1 MAIKFFLGHK
11 QGSWAFYKENEVAT
25 WPTTGPVRSRVF
37 YDLNSYGSPD
47 NAPKYGDN
55 PIWEEFGITELP
67 SVSDS
72 VGTVDVSN
80 VRKAVVLAVP
90 SHPLTKYN
98 LDIFS
103 CCNIFPESARRW
115 SRHAGSYSSGVNYD
129 RGIRQYDRELNYP
142 TGMSGTTDDVGLN
155 SFERYAGEGGSDEE
169 PLFVGTTSFLID
181 VHGVD
186 KITISPRNVER
197 TAPRVNFANVRNGS
211 DFVELDTPGYPPQVS
226 SVGNIFFSERPK
238 VGSLITFFDKVPVS
252 PNPGLQI
259 LVSRKIVDITN
270 EGYYVDMPF
279 DQDIVGGS
287 FAIGSQPP
295 ASGVAAFDV
304 NSSTVLGTSTKFLT
318 EVSPGD
324 VILSSGGGYPAKMG
338 IVDSVESDLEL
349 TLNSNPP
356 TTISGE
362 YLLQRTLDIYV
373 GLIEIQDSE

>member
-47 NAPKYGDN
+47 NAPRYGDN
-55 PIWEEFGITELP
+55 PIWEAFGITELP

-72 VGTVDVSN
+72 AGTVDVSN

-98 LDIFS
+98 LDVFS

-129 RGIRQYDRELNYP
+129 RGIRQYDRDLNYP
-142 TGMSGTTDDVGLN
+142 TGMSGIADDVGLN
-155 SFERYAGEGGSDEE
+155 SLERYAGEGGSDEE

-186 KITISPRNVER
+186 KITVSPRNVER
-197 TAPRVNFANVRNGS
+197 TQSQYQKTANVANGS
-211 DFVELDTPGYPPQVS
+211 DFVEIISPSYMKTG
-226 SVGNIFFSERPK
+226 SVGNIFFSQRPK
-238 VGSLITFFDKVPVS
+238 IGSIITFFEKS
-252 PNPGLQI
+252 PSNSNPGLKISFSRRI
-259 LVSRKIVDITN
+259 LSITDD
-270 EGYYVDMPF
+270 GYYVDAP
-279 DQDIVGGS
+279 INEEVVGGPYV
-287 FAIGSQPP
+287 IGSEPP
-295 ASGVAAFDV
+295 ASGTM
-304 NSSTVLGTSTKFLT
+304 STDGTSTITGSDTKFLS
-318 EVSPGD
+318 EASVGD
-324 VILSSGGGYPAKMG
+324 VISYPLGLKIG
-338 IVDSVESDLEL
+338 TVQSIEGNTSLTVD
-349 TLNSNPP
+349 
-356 TTISGE
+356 TTPSPSSGE
-362 YLLQRTLDIYV
+362 YILQRTLDIYV